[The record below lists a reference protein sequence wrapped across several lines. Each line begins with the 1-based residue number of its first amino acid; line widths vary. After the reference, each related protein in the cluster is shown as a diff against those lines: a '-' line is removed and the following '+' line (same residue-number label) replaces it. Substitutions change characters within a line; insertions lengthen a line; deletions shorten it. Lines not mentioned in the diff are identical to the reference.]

1 MEVRIVFRRGR
12 IRHWSKKSLI
22 KGDEEAST
30 RLDVIVL
37 PVELGRIPIL
47 VANNPVAEKTNKC
60 LTGRHITNHPC
71 LKRKNCQRQWTH
83 AFSA

>member
-1 MEVRIVFRRGR
+1 MVVRIVFTRGR
-12 IRHWSKKSLI
+12 IRHWSKKSWT

-47 VANNPVAEKTNKC
+47 VANNPVAKKTNKC

-71 LKRKNCQRQWTH
+71 LKMKNC
-83 AFSA
+83 